1 MVNFQQMQALGVIDP
16 EDMKEIHFVETA
28 QEAWQVIQDFY
39 QLA

>member
-1 MVNFQQMQALGVIDP
+1 MLRFGVIDQ

-28 QEAWQVIQDFY
+28 QEAWQVIRDFY